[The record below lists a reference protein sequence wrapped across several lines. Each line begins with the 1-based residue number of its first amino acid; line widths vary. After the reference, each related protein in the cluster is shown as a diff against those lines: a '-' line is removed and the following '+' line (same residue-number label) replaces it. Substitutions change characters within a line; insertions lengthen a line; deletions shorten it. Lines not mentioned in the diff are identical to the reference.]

1 MYLRVAP
8 VKSALRAA
16 CMTLTEYVCPAAD
29 ISGVYTALMA
39 SISALY
45 AMYATL
51 DDPPLGIPVPELV
64 VVRLPKAGDPF
75 GLTGRNGH
83 REL

>member
-1 MYLRVAP
+1 MYLREAP

-16 CMTLTEYVCPAAD
+16 VMILVEKVCPAAEMR
-29 ISGVYTALMA
+29 GVYTALMA

-51 DDPPLGIPVPELV
+51 DDPPTGIPVPVLPD
-64 VVRLPKAGDPF
+64 VRLPKAPD
-75 GLTGRNGH
+75 
-83 REL
+83 